1 MSRIM
6 NITLAAAGACLLG
19 AFGALLDGPSDAD
32 IAKATA
38 ADLADAKTRARHEAE
53 MLARCRTLNGP
64 RAEIFLIRDSDD
76 YACGV
81 PARSY

>member
-1 MSRIM
+1 MNTVQ
-6 NITLAAAGACLLG
+6 NITLAAAIAALLAAG
-19 AFGALLDGPSDAD
+19 GALLDGPSDAD
-32 IAKATA
+32 IAAATA

-76 YACGV
+76 YACRV